1 MLKQLNEHQ
10 DIKYVSEDTAT
21 RIFDRLDQR
30 HDGHLSRDEFEG
42 LVDALRNEASRPW
55 TSEDRPASAWRASI
69 GELVASRKFEYVV
82 DGLLVANAV
91 VVALQT
97 RPQLMGKAPR
107 SAQATWSHEGP
118 RGGLRRRGLSED
130 SGLAALP
137 VEVPQPVRLG
147 SYLEVVC

>member
-1 MLKQLNEHQ
+1 M
-10 DIKYVSEDTAT
+10 SEDTAT

-55 TSEDRPASAWRASI
+55 TSEDRPASEWRASI
-69 GELVASRKFEYVV
+69 GELVASRNFEYVV

-97 RPQLMGKAPR
+97 RPQLMGKAPKEE
-107 SAQATWSHEGP
+107 APDDPLELVET
-118 RGGLRRRGLSED
+118 
-130 SGLAALP
+130 GLAVVYALSLTHISEP
-137 VEVPQPVRLG
+137 TRR
-147 SYLEVVC
+147 S